1 MNCPFSI
8 FTFTLIHTRWVCPCV
23 GWAVLV
29 SPPPSH
35 RIPFHS
41 NPPPSWQQQQSP
53 LLSSPTFL
61 PATAKTATT
70 RTTEQ
75 LFFPSSLP
83 RPPSHRPRPAA
94 EGDLDF
100 FTSAGPSVRPM
111 ALSLSLTWPCA
122 HRPALSWSNPRLAGP
137 RSTHLSAPPRRSR
150 SEQWSDGRSA
160 LPRIPES
167 ACGGEK

>member
-1 MNCPFSI
+1 MS
-8 FTFTLIHTRWVCPCV
+8 V
-23 GWAVLV
+23 GRSSFLF
-29 SPPPSH
+29 PPSH

-41 NPPPSWQQQQSP
+41 NPPPLLTSWQQQSP

-111 ALSLSLTWPCA
+111 ALSLSYLAVCA
-122 HRPALSWSNPRLAGP
+122 PAGALPPGVIRNRLA
-137 RSTHLSAPPRRSR
+137 RAQLTCPPRHGGADRSSGR
-150 SEQWSDGRSA
+150 TVERSA

>member
-1 MNCPFSI
+1 MGLSVCRLGGPRFSSLLRTAFHSI
-8 FTFTLIHTRWVCPCV
+8 
-23 GWAVLV
+23 
-29 SPPPSH
+29 
-35 RIPFHS
+35 RIPLLA
-41 NPPPSWQQQQSP
+41 PSWQQQQSP

-111 ALSLSLTWPCA
+111 ALSLSYLAVCA
-122 HRPALSWSNPRLAGP
+122 PAG
-137 RSTHLSAPPRRSR
+137 
-150 SEQWSDGRSA
+150 A
-160 LPRIPES
+160 LLE
-167 ACGGEK
+167 